1 MVDHSREILDIL
13 SNIHFFDMLNEEQLL
28 TISEQLDTVFFK
40 QNEIIFE
47 EGTEAD
53 GFYIVLSG
61 RISIQ
66 QETDHDPIE
75 ISICQKGDYFGE
87 EGLDFDKYREVTAKA
102 LTNVIAIHINQEQV
116 DDLMENYPEI
126 IEPIHL
132 TRKSYRL
139 FLKHPFNWRGPRE
152 AVHFVARK
160 NSFFLWLGL
169 VPPIFLGVTSTLLF
183 LYSYFVVSTHNTW
196 MSIFFCS
203 ITILFWGWFLWKLI
217 DWSNDFSIITNRRV
231 VSLEKVA
238 LFYESRQEAPLDAI
252 LSVETRTSQWGRWI
266 GYGDVVIRTYTGV
279 INLKKMSKPDLIVR
293 LINDERGKASH
304 QNNKLQRISKEDTL
318 RSRIGYDRRES
329 SDYEEVID
337 EDEVD
342 HSEVPLKVKSSGLME
357 FLSTFFGLR
366 MEKNGVIIYRT
377 HWFILL
383 KKVLW
388 PGLAL
393 VLLLFVFIY
402 SILEFY
408 PSINFDIILLVQFGI
423 GLGLLGWWLYQ
434 YWDWRNDRYIVTDD
448 QLIDLYKKP
457 LGQEQRRSAPIKNIQ
472 TVEFE
477 RLGLVSLILN
487 FGTVFIRV
495 GDSTLT
501 FDYIYNP
508 SEAQQDIF
516 ERYQQ
521 FNQKQKVREKEALRD
536 EVAEWI
542 EIYHEVVQKKSK
554 SDETTPDEENSG
566 YNKGEF

>member
-1 MVDHSREILDIL
+1 MVDQSKEILEIL

-28 TISEQLDTVFFK
+28 TISEQLDSVFFK

-47 EGTEAD
+47 EATDAD

-61 RISIQ
+61 RVSLQ
-66 QETDHDPIE
+66 QETDHDPME
-75 ISICQKGDYFGE
+75 ISICQKGDFFGE
-87 EGLDFDKYREVTAKA
+87 EGLDFDKFREVTAQA
-102 LTNVIAIHINQEQV
+102 ITNVIAIHINQVQV
-116 DDLMENYPEI
+116 DNLMEVYPEI
-126 IEPIHL
+126 IEPIRL
-132 TRKSYRL
+132 TIKSYRL
-139 FLKHPFNWRGPRE
+139 FLKYPFTWRGPRE

-169 VPPIFLGVTSTLLF
+169 FPPIILGIFSVLMFLYFYFFVSTQNTWLPIIFGSLTIIFLG
-183 LYSYFVVSTHNTW
+183 
-196 MSIFFCS
+196 
-203 ITILFWGWFLWKLI
+203 WFIWKLI

-231 VSLEKVA
+231 VSLEKIA

-266 GYGDVVIRTYTGV
+266 GYGDVVIRTYTGL

-293 LINDERGKASH
+293 LINDERGRASH
-304 QNNKLQRISKEDTL
+304 QSNKLQRISKEDTL
-318 RSRIGYDRRES
+318 RSRIGYDRRVS
-329 SDYEEVID
+329 SDYEEVIN
-337 EDEVD
+337 EDELD
-342 HSEVPLKVKSSGLME
+342 HPEVPLKVKSSGLME
-357 FLSTFFGLR
+357 YLSTFFGLR

-393 VLLLFVFIY
+393 ALLLLVFIY
-402 SILEFY
+402 SVLEFY
-408 PSINFDIILLVQFGI
+408 PSINFDIILLAQFGI

-434 YWDWRNDRYIVTDD
+434 FWDWHNDRYIVTDD
-448 QLIDLYKKP
+448 QLIDLYKRP

-477 RLGLVSLILN
+477 RLGLISLILN

-495 GDSTLT
+495 GDTTLT
-501 FDYIYNP
+501 FDYVYNP
-508 SEAQQDIF
+508 SKAQQDIF

-521 FNQKQKVREKEALRD
+521 FNQKQKIREKEALRD

-542 EIYHEVVQKKSK
+542 EIYHEVVQKKYK
-554 SDETTPDEENSG
+554 SDETTPDEDNSG
-566 YNKGEF
+566 YNIGEF

>member
-1 MVDHSREILDIL
+1 MVDHSQEILEIL
-13 SNIHFFDMLNEEQLL
+13 SNIHFFDMLNEDQLL
-28 TISEQLDTVFFK
+28 TVSEQLDTVFFK

-47 EGTEAD
+47 EATAAD

-61 RISIQ
+61 RVSIQ
-66 QETDHDPIE
+66 QETDHDPDE
-75 ISICQKGDYFGE
+75 ISICQKGDFFGE

-102 LTNVIAIHINQEQV
+102 ITNVIAIHINQEQV
-116 DDLMENYPEI
+116 DDLMEAYPEI
-126 IEPIHL
+126 IEPIRL
-132 TRKSYRL
+132 TIKSYRL

-169 VPPIFLGVTSTLLF
+169 VPPIVLGISSILLF
-183 LYSYFVVSTHNTW
+183 LYFYFAVSTQNTW
-196 MSIFFCS
+196 LPIFFGLL
-203 ITILFWGWFLWKLI
+203 TIIFLGWFLWKLI

-231 VSLEKVA
+231 ISLEKVA

-252 LSVETRTSQWGRWI
+252 LSVETRTSQMGRWI
-266 GYGDVVIRTYTGV
+266 GYGDVVIHTYTGI

-293 LINDERGKASH
+293 LVNDERGRASH
-304 QNNKLQRISKEDTL
+304 QSSKLQRNSKEDTL

-329 SDYEEVID
+329 SDYEEEID
-337 EDEVD
+337 DNEAEKM
-342 HSEVPLKVKSSGLME
+342 EVPLKVKSSGLME

-366 MEKNGVIIYRT
+366 IENNGVIIYRT

-388 PGLAL
+388 PSLAL
-393 VLLLFVFIY
+393 ILLVLVFIY
-402 SILEFY
+402 SVFEFY
-408 PSINFDIILLVQFGI
+408 PSINFDMILLVQFGI
-423 GLGLLGWWLYQ
+423 GLGLFGWWLYQ
-434 YWDWRNDRYIVTDD
+434 YWDWRNDRYIVTAD

-477 RLGLVSLILN
+477 RLGLISLILN

-495 GDSTLT
+495 GDTTLT
-501 FDYIYNP
+501 FDYVYNP
-508 SEAQQDIF
+508 SQAQQDIF

-521 FNQKQKVREKEALRD
+521 FNEKLKMREKEALRD

-554 SDETTPDEENSG
+554 SEETTPDEENSG
-566 YNKGEF
+566 YNIGEF

>member
-1 MVDHSREILDIL
+1 MVDHSQEILDIL

-28 TISEQLDTVFFK
+28 TVSEQLDTVFFK

-61 RISIQ
+61 RVSIQ
-66 QETDHDPIE
+66 QETDHDPVE

-87 EGLDFDKYREVTAKA
+87 EGLDFDKYREVTAQA
-102 LTNVIAIHINQEQV
+102 ITNVIAIHINQEQV
-116 DDLMENYPEI
+116 DTLMEVYPEI
-126 IEPIHL
+126 NEPIRL
-132 TRKSYRL
+132 TIKSYQL

-169 VPPIFLGVTSTLLF
+169 IPPITLGFFSVLMF
-183 LYSYFVVSTHNTW
+183 LYFYFFVSTQNTW
-196 MSIFFCS
+196 LPIFFGS
-203 ITILFWGWFLWKLI
+203 IAIIFLGWFLWKLI

-293 LINDERGKASH
+293 LINDEREKASH
-304 QNNKLQRISKEDTL
+304 QSNKLQRISKEDTL

-329 SDYEEVID
+329 SDYEEVIE

-366 MEKNGVIIYRT
+366 MEKNGAIIYRT

-393 VLLLFVFIY
+393 ILLLFVFIY
-402 SILEFY
+402 SLLEFY

-423 GLGLLGWWLYQ
+423 GLVLLGWWLYQ

-448 QLIDLYKKP
+448 QLIDLYKRP

-477 RLGLVSLILN
+477 RLGLISLILN

-495 GDSTLT
+495 GDTTLT
-501 FDYIYNP
+501 FDYVYNP
-508 SEAQQDIF
+508 SKAQQDIF

-521 FNQKQKVREKEALRD
+521 FNQKQKTREKEALRD

-566 YNKGEF
+566 YNIGEF